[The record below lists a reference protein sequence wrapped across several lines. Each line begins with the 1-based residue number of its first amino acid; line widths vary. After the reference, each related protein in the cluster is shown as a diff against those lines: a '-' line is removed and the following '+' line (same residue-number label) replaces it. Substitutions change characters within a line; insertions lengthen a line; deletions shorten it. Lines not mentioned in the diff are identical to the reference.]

1 VDWETARP
9 LRRSVPEV
17 GRVDPAV
24 GREARMFRRVVL
36 PDPEGPSRAR
46 ISPGGYQ
53 TGGVGIY
60 C

>member
-1 VDWETARP
+1 

-17 GRVDPAV
+17 GRVVPAV